1 MQEDQVGQRG
11 FVFGEN
17 LVDVVIFV
25 NFDISE
31 IELFIKFEFGKAESL
46 FVSF

>member
-31 IELFIKFEFGKAESL
+31 IELFVKFKFGKAESL